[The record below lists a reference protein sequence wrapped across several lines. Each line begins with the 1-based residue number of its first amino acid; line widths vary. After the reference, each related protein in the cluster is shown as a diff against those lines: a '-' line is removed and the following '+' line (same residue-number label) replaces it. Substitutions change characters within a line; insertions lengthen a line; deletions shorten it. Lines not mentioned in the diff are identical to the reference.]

1 VFKHLRFPADCPL
14 ICEGV
19 PAYSLI
25 LNRHING
32 LPVVVNDNNDI
43 LVNKGQGDGET
54 K

>member
-1 VFKHLRFPADCPL
+1 VFKHPWFPADCPL
-14 ICEGV
+14 ICEDV

-25 LNRHING
+25 LYRHINT
-32 LPVVVNDNNDI
+32 PVVVNDNNAI